1 MNTIELMNGTL
12 LECFK
17 NEQDRHEQER
27 GDKEEKVFLDNAFF
41 FLAHRD
47 KIMKDSRMFLTPV
60 PIRHTIFFWR
70 GNICL
75 GDYLEWW
82 LSCESA
88 RRMSDDN
95 RMLLV
100 YLLAG
105 SHCSG
110 SNRCHEV
117 DEFGTTEGIQLSN
130 FSSAAGQF
138 IRIAE
143 RYKNFVGVYE
153 AYSLEEV
160 VEILKREE
168 AEGRT
173 FPQDYA
179 ALFTKTRQ

>member
-1 MNTIELMNGTL
+1 MNAIELMNGTL

-17 NEQDRHEQER
+17 NEQGRQEQER
-27 GDKEEKVFLDNAFF
+27 VEEEERIFLDNAFF

-47 KIMKDSRMFLTPV
+47 QIMKDSRMFLAPV
-60 PIRHTIFFWR
+60 PIHHTIFFWH

-88 RRMSDDN
+88 RRMTNDN
-95 RMLLV
+95 RMSLV
-100 YLLAG
+100 YLLTG

-117 DEFGTTEGIQLSN
+117 GEFGTTERIQLSD
-130 FSSAAGQF
+130 FSAAAGQF

-143 RYKNFVGVYE
+143 RYKNVVGEYE
-153 AYSLEEV
+153 AYSLEKV
-160 VEILKREE
+160 VELLKRED
-168 AEGRT
+168 AEGRA

>member
-12 LECFK
+12 LECFEK
-17 NEQDRHEQER
+17 EQDLHEQER
-27 GDKEEKVFLDNAFF
+27 VEQEERIFIDNAFF

-47 KIMKDSRMFLTPV
+47 KIMNDSRMFLAPV
-60 PIRHTIFFWR
+60 PIHHTIFFWR
-70 GNICL
+70 GKICL

-95 RMLLV
+95 KKSLV

-105 SHCSG
+105 SHCTG
-110 SNRCHEV
+110 SNRCHDV
-117 DEFGTTEGIQLSN
+117 DESGTTERVQLSD

-138 IRIAE
+138 IRIGE
-143 RYKNFVGVYE
+143 RYKNFIGEFE
-153 AYSLEEV
+153 AYSLENV

-168 AEGRT
+168 AEGRAL
-173 FPQDYA
+173 PQDYTT
-179 ALFTKTRQ
+179 LFKKTRQ

>member
-1 MNTIELMNGTL
+1 MNGTL

-17 NEQDRHEQER
+17 KEQGQHDQERVEQEHR
-27 GDKEEKVFLDNAFF
+27 IFIDNAFF

-47 KIMKDSRMFLTPV
+47 QIMKDSRMFLAPV
-60 PIRHTIFFWR
+60 PIHHTIFFWR

-88 RRMSDDN
+88 RRMSDEN
-95 RMLLV
+95 RMSLV

-105 SHCSG
+105 SHCTG
-110 SNRCHEV
+110 SNRCHAV
-117 DEFGTTEGIQLSN
+117 DEFGTFERIQLSD
-130 FSSAAGQF
+130 FSSAAGKF

-143 RYKNFVGVYE
+143 RYKNVVGVYE

-160 VEILKREE
+160 VGILKREE
-168 AEGRT
+168 AEGRA

-179 ALFTKTRQ
+179 ALFKKTRQ

>member
-17 NEQDRHEQER
+17 KEQGRQEQER
-27 GDKEEKVFLDNAFF
+27 RDKEQRIFTDNAFF

-47 KIMKDSRMFLTPV
+47 QIMKDSRMFLAPV
-60 PIRHTIFFWR
+60 PIHHTIFFWR
-70 GNICL
+70 GKICL

-95 RMLLV
+95 KKSLV

-105 SHCSG
+105 SHCTG
-110 SNRCHEV
+110 SNRCHAV
-117 DEFGTTEGIQLSN
+117 DEYGRTERVQLSD
-130 FSSAAGQF
+130 FSTAAGRF
-138 IRIAE
+138 IRIGE

-168 AEGRT
+168 AEGRA
-173 FPQDYA
+173 FPQDYT
-179 ALFTKTRQ
+179 ALFKKTRQ